1 MNIQHKTIKHNKQQ
15 RQTVRTNSR
24 QIRQNKQTLDS
35 HRELTYKS
43 QSDRANKQHRQ
54 RDKTKAN
61 RMTKQQTEQ
70 QIYRQTK
77 T

>member
-1 MNIQHKTIKHNKQQ
+1 M
-15 RQTVRTNSR
+15 
-24 QIRQNKQTLDS
+24 LDS

-70 QIYRQTK
+70 QIYRQTE